1 MCTAAGTIAKRQ
13 LGNIMENI
21 LKRLRRGDVIV
32 GDGALG
38 TLLMQRGLKHGE
50 PPELYNLTKP
60 SILEEIASLYL
71 NAGAEILTTNT
82 FGASPLRL
90 KQFLLDKEMEGIN
103 RSAVEAVRKIAGD
116 KAYVSASVGP
126 SALILKPHGD
136 AEPEEIFSNYQLQA
150 KALLAAAPDIVCIET
165 MADPAEA
172 ALAIRAVRELDDS
185 IPIMATMTFEKTAKG
200 FFTYFGASIKDACS
214 ALGKAGAN
222 IIGSNCGDG
231 IEKMIGIAQEFR
243 QYSELPIAIQS
254 NAGLPVESAAG
265 LVYSETPDF
274 VAGKS
279 VELFYLGVQIVGGCC
294 GTGPDHI
301 RAIRQAVDKF
311 IAVKRG

>member
-1 MCTAAGTIAKRQ
+1 
-13 LGNIMENI
+13 MENI

-50 PPELYNLTKP
+50 PPEAYNLTKP
-60 SILEEIASLYL
+60 YILEEIALLYL

-90 KQFLLDKEMEGIN
+90 KQFFLDGEMEGIN
-103 RSAVEAVRKIAGD
+103 RGAVEAVRKVAGD
-116 KAYVSASVGP
+116 KAYVSASMGP

-150 KALLAAAPDIVCIET
+150 KALLAAAPDMFCIET
-165 MADPAEA
+165 MADPTEA
-172 ALAIRAVRELDDS
+172 SLAIKAVRELDRS
-185 IPIMATMTFEKTAKG
+185 IPIMATMTFGKTAKG
-200 FFTYFGASIKDACS
+200 FFTYFGASIKDACL
-214 ALGKAGAN
+214 ALEKAGAD

-231 IEKMIGIAQEFR
+231 IEKMIGLAQEFR
-243 QYSELPIAIQS
+243 QNSSLPIAIQS

-265 LVYSETPDF
+265 LVYSETPEF
-274 VAGKS
+274 VAGKA
-279 VELFYLGVQIVGGCC
+279 VELLNLGVQIVGGCC

-301 RAIRQAVDKF
+301 RAIRQAVDAF
-311 IAVKRG
+311 ISTPGE